1 MPFSVAKVTVK
12 SPGVQGG
19 DHTGYSV
26 KLEKWYR
33 APYVLPGIWTTSF
46 YIPQNI
52 KIPKGCGVT
61 LQSGESYILIGYKH
75 EHYVVRG
82 TKALREDENKWLN
95 NLK

>member
-61 LQSGESYILIGYKH
+61 LQSGESYILIGKY
-75 EHYVVRG
+75 
-82 TKALREDENKWLN
+82 
-95 NLK
+95 NL